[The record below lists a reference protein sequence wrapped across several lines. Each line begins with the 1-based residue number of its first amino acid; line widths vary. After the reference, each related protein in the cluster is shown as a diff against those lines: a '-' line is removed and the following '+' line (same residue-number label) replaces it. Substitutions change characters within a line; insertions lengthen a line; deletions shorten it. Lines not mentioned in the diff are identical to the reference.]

1 VAWSRNSSHRMG
13 GMFLCSG
20 GDKSKTDV
28 PNDSVWGE
36 RSPEQP
42 KIPVPDFVAGFRKCT
57 RLTLVRYSATKEMV
71 YGRVRCFGLWAA
83 VCQGRA
89 SNKHDTCG
97 AWRISTSAAR
107 SMKRRPKVNKGQSG
121 TPSLVCVWFEKRSDH
136 FVS

>member
-28 PNDSVWGE
+28 PNDSMG
-36 RSPEQP
+36 RANSRNSQRFPSL
-42 KIPVPDFVAGFRKCT
+42 ILSLGFRKCT
-57 RLTLVRYSATKEMV
+57 RLTLVRYSAAKEMV

-83 VCQGRA
+83 VCHGRA
-89 SNKHDTCG
+89 SDKRDTCG